1 MPEEE
6 FEERDMD
13 EFAQELT
20 LTAMENNLIE
30 KQESPQSTAQNIIE
44 FYEHVRKGLGD
55 DNETGCG

>member
-44 FYEHVRKGLGD
+44 FYEHVIKGLGD

>member
-20 LTAMENNLIE
+20 LTAIENNLIE

-55 DNETGCG
+55 GADEAI